1 MGEQANQE
9 PLWNSAQPHNRPPS
23 RKQQPTAHST
33 IGWRQQ
39 LMVWL
44 SRAARQLFYILGE
57 GLRRQLQ
64 ALDHR
69 QGREQMGGELPH
81 RCACSD
87 GQCGGLDVLAGLWRG
102 RLDRMCVVKGRREEV
117 GVDRGGTS
125 MYQKN

>member
-1 MGEQANQE
+1 MRISDWSLDVCSSDLRGEQDNQE
-9 PLWNSAQPHNRPPS
+9 PRGNSAQPHNRPPS

-69 QGREQMGGELPH
+69 QVREQLVGELLH
-81 RCACSD
+81 RHACPD
-87 GQCGGLDVLAGLWRG
+87 GPCGGLHVLARFWRG
-102 RLDRMCVVKGRREEV
+102 RKS
-117 GVDRGGTS
+117 GG
-125 MYQKN
+125 